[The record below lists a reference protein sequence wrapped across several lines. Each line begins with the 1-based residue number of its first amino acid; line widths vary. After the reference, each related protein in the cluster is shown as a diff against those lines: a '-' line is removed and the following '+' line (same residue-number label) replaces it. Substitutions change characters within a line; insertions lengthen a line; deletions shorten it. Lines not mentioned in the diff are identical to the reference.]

1 MTTEGADEDD
11 NFGTEASQQAI
22 LATLGLE
29 RRNRVLA
36 GLYMGRSDTALLVRQ
51 ASLHVWK
58 VIVTHTPRMLR
69 EILPTLFGLLLGC
82 LANQS
87 SDKRQVRLTSEPSKE
102 FSDWFQ
108 VSSACCV
115 DCCLAS
121 RGVVLKRKWMT
132 EWGDAR
138 HSTI

>member
-11 NFGTEASQQAI
+11 NFGTESSQRAI
-22 LATLGLE
+22 LAVLGPE

-51 ASLHVWK
+51 AALHVWK

-69 EILPTLFGLLLGC
+69 EILPTLFSLLLGC

-87 SDKRQVRLTSEPSKE
+87 NDKQQVLS
-102 FSDWFQ
+102 
-108 VSSACCV
+108 CV
-115 DCCLAS
+115 YSLFIMHALVINT
-121 RGVVLKRKWMT
+121 RVLKVFLNSVTVWP
-132 EWGDAR
+132 
-138 HSTI
+138 